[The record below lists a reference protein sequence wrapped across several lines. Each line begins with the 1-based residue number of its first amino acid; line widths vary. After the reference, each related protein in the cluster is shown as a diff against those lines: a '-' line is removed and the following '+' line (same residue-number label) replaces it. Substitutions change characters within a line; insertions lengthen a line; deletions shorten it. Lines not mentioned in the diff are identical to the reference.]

1 MFHSRRASK
10 GENYSEL
17 FQIQLED
24 ISFLKA
30 FVFKRHVNSR
40 KLLVRSGYP
49 YHRVRYPIQTVS
61 LLVATSLKESLYIY
75 FLSCY

>member
-1 MFHSRRASK
+1 MCIFHSRWASK

-30 FVFKRHVNSR
+30 FVFKQHVNSR

-49 YHRVRYPIQTVS
+49 YHRMQVSYILFKRY
-61 LLVATSLKESLYIY
+61 LY
-75 FLSCY
+75 SWQHP